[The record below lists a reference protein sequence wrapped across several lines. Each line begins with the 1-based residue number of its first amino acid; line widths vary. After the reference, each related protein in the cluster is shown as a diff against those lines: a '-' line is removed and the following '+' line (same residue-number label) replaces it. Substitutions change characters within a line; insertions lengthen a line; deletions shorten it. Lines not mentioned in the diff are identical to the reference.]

1 MNPLTLIDKF
11 YPEDNELKHILL
23 VHSRS
28 VTDKALALA
37 KKHPGLDLDLDF
49 IEEAA
54 MLHDIGIFL
63 TDAPDIQC
71 FGTHPYICHGYLG
84 ADLVRKEGFPRHA
97 LVCER
102 HTGAGLSLHDIEE
115 QGLPIPHREMVPVR
129 KKRASRRH
137 GRAWQSTEAM
147 AYSASTAGASF
158 FYSRK
163 NTLKTE
169 ASAFI
174 YGRML
179 TFAAHCVK
187 KE

>member
-1 MNPLTLIDKF
+1 M
-11 YPEDNELKHILL
+11 KHILL

-37 KKHPGLDLDLDF
+37 KKHPELDLDLNF

-102 HTGAGLSLHDIEE
+102 HTGAGLSLQDIEE
-115 QGLPIPHREMVPVR
+115 QNLPVPHRDMLPVSLEEEIICFAD
-129 KKRASRRH
+129 KFFSKTKLDKEKSLERRH
-137 GRAWQSTEAM
+137 GR
-147 AYSASTAGASF
+147 
-158 FYSRK
+158 
-163 NTLKTE
+163 
-169 ASAFI
+169 
-174 YGRML
+174 
-179 TFAAHCVK
+179 V
-187 KE
+187 

>member
-11 YPEDNELKHILL
+11 YPEENELKRILL

-37 KKHPGLDLDLDF
+37 KKHPELDLDLTF

-71 FGTHPYICHGYLG
+71 FGTHPYNCHGYLG
-84 ADLVRKEGFPRHA
+84 ADLVRKDGFPRHA

-102 HTGAGLSLHDIEE
+102 HTGAGLSLQDIEE
-115 QGLPIPHREMVPVR
+115 QGLPVPHRDMVPVSLEEEIICFADKFFSKTKLDKEKSIEKAR
-129 KKRASRRH
+129 KSVEKH
-137 GRAWQSTEAM
+137 GGNGVQRFDRWCEL
-147 AYSASTAGASF
+147 F
-158 FYSRK
+158 
-163 NTLKTE
+163 L
-169 ASAFI
+169 
-174 YGRML
+174 
-179 TFAAHCVK
+179 
-187 KE
+187 

>member
-11 YPEDNELKHILL
+11 YPEENELKHILL
-23 VHSRS
+23 VHSRL

-37 KKHPGLDLDLDF
+37 KKHPELDLDLNF

-84 ADLVRKEGFPRHA
+84 ADLVRKEGFPTA
-97 LVCER
+97 CSV
-102 HTGAGLSLHDIEE
+102 
-115 QGLPIPHREMVPVR
+115 
-129 KKRASRRH
+129 
-137 GRAWQSTEAM
+137 
-147 AYSASTAGASF
+147 STAGASC
-158 FYSRK
+158 FYSLK

>member
-11 YPEDNELKHILL
+11 YPEENELKRILL

-37 KKHPGLDLDLDF
+37 KKHPELDLDLTF

-102 HTGAGLSLHDIEE
+102 HTGAGLSLQDIEE
-115 QGLPIPHREMVPVR
+115 QGLPVPHRDMVPVSLEEEIICFADKFFSKTKLDKEKSIEKAR
-129 KKRASRRH
+129 KSVEKH
-137 GRAWQSTEAM
+137 GGNGVQRFDRWCEL
-147 AYSASTAGASF
+147 F
-158 FYSRK
+158 
-163 NTLKTE
+163 L
-169 ASAFI
+169 
-174 YGRML
+174 
-179 TFAAHCVK
+179 
-187 KE
+187 